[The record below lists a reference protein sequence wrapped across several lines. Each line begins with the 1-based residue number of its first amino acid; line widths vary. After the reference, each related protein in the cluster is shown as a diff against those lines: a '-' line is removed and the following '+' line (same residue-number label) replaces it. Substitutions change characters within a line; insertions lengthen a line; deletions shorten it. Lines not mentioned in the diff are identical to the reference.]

1 MNEKR
6 RLNNISWDVNY
17 SLGVMG
23 LATRYCSCI
32 FLSNMVKG
40 SVLEVG
46 PAEGIMTAELY
57 PHFKNYS
64 VLDGAEKHIELI
76 SKNFPLINCFNC
88 LLEEFEADTKYDNI
102 VLGHVLE
109 HVDNPFKVLEIL
121 YTKLAVGGRLLCAV
135 PNAESLHRTAAVMMN
150 ILESNYTLN
159 NTDESNGHRRVY
171 DMKSLKN
178 EFQQVGFDIINSGG
192 YWLKTL
198 SNKQIDNCY
207 TEDMN
212 NAYMRIGELFPEVAA
227 EIYIIATK

>member
-23 LATRYCSCI
+23 LATRYCSSI

-57 PHFKNYS
+57 PHFQNYS
-64 VLDGAEKHIELI
+64 VLDGAEKYIELI

-88 LLEEFEADTKYDNI
+88 LLEEFEADIYFENI

-109 HVDNPFKVLEIL
+109 HVEDPLYILKLLFNKLKGGGVL
-121 YTKLAVGGRLLCAV
+121 VCAV
-135 PNAESLHRTAAVMMN
+135 PNAMSLHRTAAVHMGLLKTN
-150 ILESNYTLN
+150 YSFSESDKL
-159 NTDESNGHRRVY
+159 NGHRRVY
-171 DMKSLKN
+171 DVANLESDFQNAGFTILKT
-178 EFQQVGFDIINSGG
+178 GG
-192 YWLKTL
+192 YWLKTI
-198 SNKQIDNCY
+198 SNNQIDSWYNDDIN
-207 TEDMN
+207 T
-212 NAYMRIGELFPEVAA
+212 AYMKIGESYPNIAA